1 MTAADSDTATASR
14 YLRCVPLAPSEMI
27 YEVGKPFFLLKTL
40 GSIEETLI
48 QEKNL
53 PSKISLLRLD
63 TDWYESTKTELNVLY
78 PLLVHNGVLIID
90 DYGDMIGCRHAVDEF
105 FKDKNIL
112 IISIDKSCR
121 IIIKN

>member
-1 MTAADSDTATASR
+1 M
-14 YLRCVPLAPSEMI
+14 
-27 YEVGKPFFLLKTL
+27 
-40 GSIEETLI
+40 
-48 QEKNL
+48 
-53 PSKISLLRLD
+53 D

-90 DYGDMIGCRHAVDEF
+90 DYGDMIGCRQAVDEF